1 MHSTKVFLDV
11 LLGLF
16 NCFGSII
23 LILQAIF
30 KSKVPFGVRIFG
42 IISGVTFLFF
52 GCLLLHQVDPDF
64 LPFLDKL
71 SIPNL

>member
-1 MHSTKVFLDV
+1 MHSNKVFLDV

-16 NCFGSII
+16 NCFGSIV

-30 KSKVPFGVRIFG
+30 KSKAPFGVRIFG